1 MGTQLDLFDSQIK
14 LLVSKVLWSKYYHAL
29 KRKDKK
35 RFREA
40 FKAQGNIESDSHFR
54 NMKNGHRR
62 TPEELEKFA
71 NDYFQ
76 ISR

>member
-1 MGTQLDLFDSQIK
+1 MTQINQ
-14 LLVSKVLWSKYYHAL
+14 LVSKVLWSKYYGAL
-29 KRKDKK
+29 SCKDKK
-35 RFREA
+35 RFRNA

-71 NDYFQ
+71 NDYFG